1 MENLIIQKEPNLL
14 KKLWSRYQ
22 KIGINEF
29 TPIQEVRY
37 IQAINGM
44 VLIVTGML
52 WLQLPFVIKLLP
64 ETRYI
69 LAAFILWPLLV
80 QGVPY
85 LNHKRKYTSARLLY
99 SLSTLILIAFVAMQL
114 GPETENHL
122 FMVAAVVGS
131 FIIFPPQDRMWLMFM
146 VVVTALALIGLES
159 MYTIYGGILDFP
171 PEAIKT
177 ARWSSMSAFFL
188 IIIGITGYHYQIVN
202 EAERL
207 LELEH
212 LRSEGLLLNILP
224 KPIAERLKRNEK
236 PIADRIDD
244 ASILFADLVGFTPLA
259 QKISHERLVEI
270 LNELFSEFDQLV
282 TQYRLEKI
290 KTIGDSYMVAGG
302 VTGATNDHHTAMAH
316 CALKMVEKVQVM
328 KLPEGIELGIRIG
341 IHCGPVV
348 AGVICEQK
356 FAYDLWGDTVNMA
369 SRLESHG
376 LTDRIQV
383 SQEFYNKT
391 SHVFHFQFNGQ
402 VNIKG
407 IGKVNSYFLGN
418 PVGISPI
425 PS

>member
-1 MENLIIQKEPNLL
+1 MENMNSPKELNML
-14 KKLWSRYQ
+14 KRIWSRYQ
-22 KIGINEF
+22 TFGIDEF
-29 TPIQEVRY
+29 TPDQEVRY
-37 IQAINGM
+37 IQALNGM

-69 LAAFILWPLLV
+69 LAAFIFWPLFA

-99 SLSTLILIAFVAMQL
+99 SLSTIILIAFVAIQL

-131 FIIFPPQDRMWLMFM
+131 FIIFPPKDRIWLMFV
-146 VVVTALALIGLES
+146 VVVTSVALISLES
-159 MYTIYGGILDFP
+159 MYTLYGGILDFP

-212 LRSEGLLLNILP
+212 RRSEGLLLNILP
-224 KPIAERLKRNEK
+224 KPIAERLKRHEK
-236 PIADRIDD
+236 PIADKIED

-270 LNELFSEFDQLV
+270 LNELFSAFDHMV

-290 KTIGDSYMVAGG
+290 KTIGDSYMIAGG
-302 VTGATNDHHTAMAH
+302 VTGATSDHHVAIAH
-316 CALKMVEKVQVM
+316 CALKMIEKVRMM

-376 LTDRIQV
+376 LTNQIQV
-383 SQEFYNKT
+383 SQEFFNKT
-391 SHVFHFQFNGQ
+391 SHAFHYQFNGQ

-407 IGKVNSYFLGN
+407 KGEINSYLLGH
-418 PVGISPI
+418 PV
-425 PS
+425 